1 MHLVENQITSFQ
13 GLSILHS
20 QALNTLRQVF
30 AGIRMGGSSVQST
43 RAIRTSGVII
53 PGGNLPPTNIAQDT
67 QPTQGADNQ
76 DAMMLDQHNTQP
88 NNNIQEIMP
97 VTSNVAHTAVQAAP
111 TDTVVDRNP
120 PASSDRQHEEPG
132 GCRGAGRHCSLVDG
146 LQF

>member
-1 MHLVENQITSFQ
+1 
-13 GLSILHS
+13 
-20 QALNTLRQVF
+20 
-30 AGIRMGGSSVQST
+30 MGGSSVQST

-76 DAMMLDQHNTQP
+76 DAIMLDQHNTQP

-111 TDTVVDRNP
+111 TDTQQQQGTQN
-120 PASSDRQHEEPG
+120 ANTQGLITNSEP
-132 GCRGAGRHCSLVDG
+132 LI
-146 LQF
+146 